1 MKKKLL
7 LSLIFLASFVTAS
20 TAQSKN
26 GFTYVKVPEL
36 ALNGYKHIKTTKYK
50 SGLEFQFL
58 TTQSRDSNPMMQSK
72 YGPANDVWIGETQ
85 TSIINFKKLMISTNY
100 DFDVRGT
107 LRRTT
112 TNIRLNK
119 LFSYRVF

>member
-26 GFTYVKVPEL
+26 GFTYVKAPDL
-36 ALNGYKHIKTTKYK
+36 TLNDYQHRKTTKYK

-58 TTQSRDSNPMMQSK
+58 TTQSKDSNPMMQSK
-72 YGPANDVWIGETQ
+72 YGPADDIWIGETQ
-85 TSIINFKKLMISTNY
+85 TSVINFKKLMISTNY
-100 DFDVRGT
+100 DFDVNGN

-119 LFSYRVF
+119 LISYRIF